1 MRPAEGAD
9 ELARAWARLMRLQ
22 VELAFPV
29 EVPFFVSCDDWLSAR
44 RVLDVGCGTG
54 DYLAALRRQ
63 FPDKRYVG
71 VDCEARYVTLAETL
85 LQSAPPTADVTVE
98 RGDLVDVTGEFD
110 AVVARLLVQHLEHPE
125 QVFEAADRLL
135 APGGTLIV
143 IDSLD
148 AERRFFPAVP
158 EVEAIFATF
167 RNARRR
173 AGRDRDAGLHLT
185 ARAKDHGF
193 ALHHERTVIAPS
205 SFGERTPLFLETYLT
220 VFSILQLDFDV
231 AADFAAAT
239 AALERWH
246 ATPGAYA
253 HIGVHLACYRRA
265 SAA

>member
-1 MRPAEGAD
+1 MSSAEDGDA
-9 ELARAWARLMRLQ
+9 LARAWARLMRLQ

-29 EVPFFVSCDDWLSAR
+29 EVPFFVSCDDWLRAR
-44 RVLDVGCGTG
+44 RVIDVGCGTG

-71 VDCEARYVTLAETL
+71 VDCEARYVTLAATL
-85 LQSAPPTADVTVE
+85 LQSEPPTADVTVE
-98 RGDLVDVTGEFD
+98 RADLADVTGEFD

-125 QVFEAADRLL
+125 HVFEAADRLL
-135 APGGTLIV
+135 ARGGTLIV

-193 ALHHERTVIAPS
+193 ELHHERTVIAPS
-205 SFGERTPLFLETYLT
+205 SCGERVPLFLETYLT
-220 VFSILQLDFDV
+220 VFSILQLDFGV
-231 AADFAAAT
+231 AADFATAA

-253 HIGVHLACYRRA
+253 HIGVHLACYRRTP
-265 SAA
+265 AA